1 MTKYDDLDGHDRTY
15 YDMRLGIASVAA
27 RNYSKFLQGNEPP
40 EWEDSIMSMLGS
52 SIQRI
57 AEEALLVNADYDI
70 DPWDFI
76 SDVETLMQ
84 AKFGDVYWTRQPC
97 IDKNG
102 VLKDVSIAMPLN
114 LDHARELVT
123 KFYRKNHPSQGGE

>member
-27 RNYSKFLQGNEPP
+27 RNYAKFLQGNEPP

-70 DPWDFI
+70 DPCDFI
-76 SDVETLMQ
+76 
-84 AKFGDVYWTRQPC
+84 
-97 IDKNG
+97 
-102 VLKDVSIAMPLN
+102 SIAMPLN